1 MRDIKTSAET
11 PTSSGVQRRSVFNK
25 IGTGAAGALAL
36 GALSVGGLAST
47 ATPAE
52 AQSVTDVDILNFAL
66 NLEYIEAE
74 FYLRAF
80 TGSGLA
86 QGDTTGTG
94 TAGGVVGGGQ
104 VPFRSSA
111 IQAYAQRLT
120 VDEQTHV
127 RFLRAALGTSAVA
140 RPQID
145 FTNTFNALAVGAG
158 LIVQGQ
164 SFNPFADDV
173 SFLLGAFVF
182 EDVGVTAYAGA
193 ARLITNKDYLEAA
206 AAILAIEAYHAGSI
220 RTLLANIGA
229 GVAAN
234 AISNFRGSLGN
245 GKEQGITIPGLNYNA
260 VAADS
265 QSLAF
270 RRSPAEVLNIVYAG
284 GKGGGGFTPAGFNGT
299 VK

>member
-1 MRDIKTSAET
+1 MADTDNTAT
-11 PTSSGVQRRSVFNK
+11 DTADHGRRSMFK
-25 IGTGAAGALAL
+25 KASAGAAGALAL
-36 GALSVGGLAST
+36 GALATGGLVA
-47 ATPAE
+47 ATVPAA
-52 AQSVTDVDILNFAL
+52 AQSVTDADVLNFAL

-74 FYLRAF
+74 YYLRAF
-80 TGSGLA
+80 TGNGLA
-86 QGDTTGTG
+86 STDITGTG
-94 TAGGVVGGGQ
+94 TVGSVVGGAQ

-127 RFLRAALGTSAVA
+127 RFLRAALGSAAVA
-140 RPQID
+140 RPAIN
-145 FTNTFNALAVGAG
+145 FTDTFNALAVGAG

-193 ARLITNKDYLEAA
+193 ARLISNKDFLEAA
-206 AAILAIEAYHAGSI
+206 AGILAVEAYHAGSI

-229 GVAAN
+229 GDAAN
-234 AISNFRGSLGN
+234 KISNFRGSLGG
-245 GKEQGITIPGLNYNA
+245 GKEQGLTITGLNYNA

-270 RRSPAEVLNIVYAG
+270 RRTTTEVLNIVYAG
-284 GKGGGGFTPAGFNGT
+284 NSAGGGFTPSRFNGT
-299 VK
+299 IR